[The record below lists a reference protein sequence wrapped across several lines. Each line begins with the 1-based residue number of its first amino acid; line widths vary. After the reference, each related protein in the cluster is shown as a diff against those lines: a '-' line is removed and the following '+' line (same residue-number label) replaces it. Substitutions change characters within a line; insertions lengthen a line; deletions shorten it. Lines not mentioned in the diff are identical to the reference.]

1 MPEQE
6 ESVRAFI
13 AIELPPAVREEI
25 ARVQRE
31 ARAGGFNFVKWVE
44 AGSIHLTLKFLGSV
58 PARQVADIVRALER
72 AAGRR
77 APFRLA
83 VAGAGLFPGA
93 SAPRVAWLGLE
104 GDLDALRDLQESVE
118 ENVAPLG
125 YPTERRRFAP
135 HLTLA
140 RLREG
145 ASPVERRRFGEALLA
160 LKSRSVEIRVGAIAL
175 MQSRLSP
182 LGARYSRLAESPLRV
197 PSKEGSGGE
206 GKAETV

>member
-1 MPEQE
+1 MPERE

-31 ARAGGFNFVKWVE
+31 ARASGFNFVKWVE

-58 PARQVADIVRALER
+58 PAKQVADIVRALEQ

-77 APFRLA
+77 TPFRLV
-83 VAGAGLFPGA
+83 VAGPGVFPGA

-104 GDLDALRDLQESVE
+104 GELDVLRDLQESVE

-125 YPTERRRFAP
+125 YPTEKRRFAP

-145 ASPVERRRFGEALLA
+145 ASPAERRRFGEAFLA
-160 LKSRSVEIRVGAIAL
+160 LKSRPVAVWVEAVAL

-182 LGARYSRLAESPLRV
+182 QGARYSRLAEVPLGH
-197 PSKEGSGGE
+197 PSREASGGE
-206 GKAETV
+206 GEAAAV